1 MIGFGADS
9 DSNDFNNKIAA
20 AVRKIPP
27 EVSSEGEYISQESS
41 NSTNIEALSRL
52 SVVLAEETKLVQSGS
67 SQKQRN

>member
-9 DSNDFNNKIAA
+9 DSNDFNNKITAA
-20 AVRKIPP
+20 AARKIPP

-52 SVVLAEETKLVQSGS
+52 SVVLAEETKLV
-67 SQKQRN
+67 